1 LSPKFTF
8 LERRMQSFFRR
19 NLVHGMQ
26 SVVWLLATVTFAVA
40 VRAQQPQFVPPEPVR
55 DIAEIQAMASEFTFV
70 RVVYSDKSSRA
81 GASVMGQ
88 GAWTTDAPEAEN
100 EFSKQVEK
108 RLGLTA
114 KASRNLRL
122 TDPELAKYP
131 MIYLVE
137 GGRLRLSDQ
146 EVAALRSYLTG
157 GGLLIVD
164 DFWGDEE
171 WAALASE
178 LGRVLPGRQ
187 IIDLPADHEI
197 FSAYYAIKSRPAVP
211 GLAELMAGRASA
223 EPHYRGIPAE
233 DGRLLAILLHN
244 LDFGDAWEHFAD
256 SNYPVESSLGGAVP
270 IGINILVYALK
281 N

>member
-1 LSPKFTF
+1 
-8 LERRMQSFFRR
+8 MQSLVRR
-19 NLVHGMQ
+19 NLVHGVQ
-26 SVVWLLATVTFAVA
+26 SAAWLLATVTFAVA

-55 DIAEIQAMASEFTFV
+55 DIAEIRALASEFTFV
-70 RVVYSDKSSRA
+70 RVVYSDMTGRA
-81 GASVMGQ
+81 GASEMGR
-88 GAWTTDAPEAEN
+88 GAWETDAPEAEN

-114 KASRNLRL
+114 KASRNLTL

-137 GGRLRLSDQ
+137 GGRLRLSDE
-146 EVAALRSYLTG
+146 EVAALRRYLTG

-164 DFWGDEE
+164 DFWGDEQ
-171 WAALASE
+171 WAALVSE
-178 LGRVLPGRQ
+178 LRRVLPDRP

-197 FSAYYAIKSRPAVP
+197 FNAYYAIKSRPAVP
-211 GLAELMAGRASA
+211 GLAEVIGGRDFG

-244 LDFGDAWEHFAD
+244 LDFGDAWEHVAD
-256 SNYPVESSLGGAVP
+256 PEYPVEASLGGAVP